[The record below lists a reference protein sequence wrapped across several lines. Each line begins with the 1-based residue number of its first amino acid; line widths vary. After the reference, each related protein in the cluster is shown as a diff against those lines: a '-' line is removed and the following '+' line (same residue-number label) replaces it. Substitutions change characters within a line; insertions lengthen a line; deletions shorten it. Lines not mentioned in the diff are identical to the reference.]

1 MPITIKTGL
10 MKYKSQS
17 TGDYIGINA
26 VSDNE
31 TAAQIAAIEQKGA
44 EVLEGLPSDY
54 TELAQD
60 VSELKN
66 DPKIYVVTENESGV
80 LNKTWK
86 EIVDASENH
95 TVCLITED
103 EDNGNTTSVSVS
115 YFEDA
120 GQTTGLYCVKF
131 SSQGEFYAYTTN
143 SQNGYPNFNEDA
155 SRSIDDD
162 IRSISD
168 KIDNNILAQQ
178 TQPTA
183 EDNKLWIDTTEQ
195 ATPVQ
200 VASYEELTAV
210 SNALNQSNAATSSD
224 IGKAHSPKTVVDGK
238 VTEWQY
244 IEVGGGGGGDL
255 PSDFPTD
262 ETAQELLEYE
272 TYNAGL
278 TDTALAVIGML
289 FTNLPQDETA
299 TDILHS
305 LELECERLDLIYNGW
320 IAERE
325 GA

>member
-200 VASYEELTAV
+200 VASYEEL
-210 SNALNQSNAATSSD
+210 
-224 IGKAHSPKTVVDGK
+224 
-238 VTEWQY
+238 
-244 IEVGGGGGGDL
+244 
-255 PSDFPTD
+255 
-262 ETAQELLEYE
+262 
-272 TYNAGL
+272 
-278 TDTALAVIGML
+278 
-289 FTNLPQDETA
+289 
-299 TDILHS
+299 
-305 LELECERLDLIYNGW
+305 ERFKS
-320 IAERE
+320 E
-325 GA
+325 